1 MFKLGFALALIVFSL
16 PSLAQNAFGRI
27 QTQVAP
33 LAQAQAEVDATL
45 PGSLHDTMKAMSRAM
60 KSIEVDDASKNVAN
74 AEFSDQIATLS
85 LHSKSFVPDSI
96 AEMPAAQRGAA
107 LDQYKKMMDE
117 AAATARSMAAAFRR
131 GDNKTAASLYD
142 QLHAEKKRGH
152 GEYK

>member
-1 MFKLGFALALIVFSL
+1 MFKFGFALALIAFSL

-27 QTQVAP
+27 QTQAAP
-33 LAQAQAEVDATL
+33 LAQVEAAL

-60 KSIEVDDASKNVAN
+60 KSIEVDDASKNAAN
-74 AEFSDQIATLS
+74 ADLSDQIAALS

-107 LDQYKKMMDE
+107 LDHYKKMMDDV
-117 AAATARSMAAAFRR
+117 AATARSMAAAFRR
-131 GDNKTAASLYD
+131 GDNKTAASLFD
-142 QLHAEKKRGH
+142 QLNAEKKHGH